1 MRTVGEAAAAGALGD
16 SGGHPLHA
24 LRRAQA
30 AALGGKAWV
39 GGAARSQVPALAAA
53 HAAAT
58 APEARPLAQGRPL
71 GLGPPSGLRA
81 APWA

>member
-53 HAAAT
+53 HAAAHRT
-58 APEARPLAQGRPL
+58 GSPPACS
-71 GLGPPSGLRA
+71 GPPPGLRA
-81 APWA
+81 ALWA